1 MAKYGNRINL
11 RLDDDLIT
19 AVKAEAARR
28 QCAVTDL
35 VRDLLRE
42 GLSERAALDGRA
54 ALEAAVRRAMK
65 PGEERLAALAVKAA
79 MDAGTAM
86 LLLQELCRRWRIDDA
101 VYQSARKRA
110 VARLRQP
117 ETPAAESS

>member
-1 MAKYGNRINL
+1 MPKYRSEVRA
-11 RLDDDLIT
+11 RLDEDLF
-19 AVKAEAARR
+19 AALKAEAARR
-28 QCAVTDL
+28 GCAVADL

-54 ALEAAVRRAMK
+54 AMDAAIRRAIK
-65 PGEERLAALAVKAA
+65 PAEERLAALAAKAA

-86 LLLQELCRRWRIDDA
+86 LLLQELCRRWKIDEA
-101 VYQSARKRA
+101 VYQSARKKA

-117 ETPAAESS
+117 EAPAAEPS